1 MTAVAS
7 RVDEV
12 CESLRHSIEV
22 DRLAQAYLVIGSPEG
37 DAAELTDLVLGLLF
51 CSGDTRP
58 CGQCRECV
66 AVSKRSHPDIHWVEP
81 QKKSRRI
88 LIDQIRQLNES
99 MHHTAFS
106 GGWKVGVLV
115 DADRIQIQAAN
126 AFLKTLEEPPPRCL
140 FLLLA
145 RNANALPD
153 TIVSRCQRILL
164 SSGTEPLPE
173 AWHET
178 LLNMLAE
185 PPDGTV
191 LGRCAR
197 VSRITAL
204 LATIRAEVEA
214 EISRDADEE
223 VQDGDKD
230 TLKARM
236 EARTEARYK
245 AYRTAVL
252 QTLALWK
259 HDVLLTVCG
268 AGRDQLHFS
277 AYGENIAA
285 HAADL
290 TYRVALQRVRNIE
303 KAAQF
308 LERNLP
314 ETAVLQD
321 AFRD

>member
-37 DAAELTDLVLGLLF
+37 DAAELTDRVLGLLF

-66 AVSKRSHPDIHWVEP
+66 AVSKRSHPDVHRVEP

-145 RNANALPD
+145 RNASALPD

-191 LGRCAR
+191 LGRYAR

-204 LATIRAEVEA
+204 LATIHAEVEA
-214 EISRDADEE
+214 EISGDADEE
-223 VQDGDKD
+223 AQDVDKD
-230 TLKARM
+230 TLK
-236 EARTEARYK
+236 ARTEARYK
-245 AYRTAVL
+245 AYRMAVL
-252 QTLALWK
+252 QTLTLWN

-277 AYGENIAA
+277 ACGENIAA

-303 KAAQF
+303 KAAQL